1 MINSQKAYNK
11 RLEQINLQ
19 GTKKQRRK
27 KYRQIA
33 QEMGMRNITLQDVA
47 NGLGD
52 KEKGFLDM
60 MDKTGMTMDEA
71 VMLQAYS
78 KAIIDRD
85 IRAAEFIRDTAGHKP
100 STQIEVG
107 GENSGLAQMSL
118 DELRELRDAI
128 MLLKEENKPKE

>member
-1 MINSQKAYNK
+1 MYNK
-11 RLEQINLQ
+11 RLENINFN
-19 GTKKQRRK
+19 GTKQQRRK

-85 IRAAEFIRDTAGHKP
+85 IRAAEFIRDTAGDKP
-100 STQIEVG
+100 STQIEMT
-107 GENSGLAQMSL
+107 GENNGLSQMSL
-118 DELRELRDAI
+118 EE
-128 MLLKEENKPKE
+128 LKELKAAIEALKEKE

>member
-85 IRAAEFIRDTAGHKP
+85 IRAAEFIRDTAGDKP
-100 STQIEVG
+100 STQIEMT
-107 GENSGLAQMSL
+107 GENNGLSQMSL
-118 DELRELRDAI
+118 EE
-128 MLLKEENKPKE
+128 LKELKAAIEALKEKE